1 MKIESIKDGYD
12 DKTTKSLMARPVYDS
27 NPESENGRFFSA
39 TPGGQLDLHVVN
51 IASIDHLNAG
61 DEIYVDII
69 KVEKEEGATTDS
81 RD

>member
-12 DKTTKSLMARPVYDS
+12 DKAKSLMARPVYDS

-51 IASIDHLNAG
+51 IASIDHLNVG

-69 KVEKEEGATTDS
+69 KVEKEEGAMAGSGD
-81 RD
+81 